1 MTRPQITPAPRLI
14 LLGVTLL
21 GVTLLGVA
29 GCAAGSAPLPTP
41 LPGRETEIRELPAV
55 PLWTGAAPGA
65 LGDSAVD
72 RPLVTPFLPPP
83 GRATGAAA
91 VVFAGGGYLRISFD
105 KEGAQAARWLTSNG
119 VAAFVVRYRLGPR
132 YHHPAML
139 QDALRA
145 VRVVRAGASTWGVD
159 TSRIGV
165 MGFSAGGHMA
175 SMAGT
180 RFDAGTPTAPD
191 PIDRVSS
198 RPNFML
204 LVYPVITME
213 RRLAH
218 AGSRTRL
225 LGADTTDAELVR
237 RLSSETQVTRVT
249 PPTFLVGSSDDTTV
263 PVENSVRFY
272 QALKANGVAVEMHL
286 FEKGRHGFALGLDD
300 PALSIW
306 SSLAATWMRGH
317 GWLTRADTP

>member
-1 MTRPQITPAPRLI
+1 M
-14 LLGVTLL
+14 
-21 GVTLLGVA
+21 
-29 GCAAGSAPLPTP
+29 
-41 LPGRETEIRELPAV
+41 RELAPVA
-55 PLWTGAAPGA
+55 LWIGGAPGA

-72 RPLVTPFLPPP
+72 RPVVTPYLPPP
-83 GRATGAAA
+83 GRGTGAAA
-91 VVFAGGGYLRISFD
+91 VVFAGGGYLRISLD

-145 VRVVRAGASTWGVD
+145 VRVVRAGATTWGID
-159 TSRIGV
+159 TNRIGV

-175 SMAGT
+175 SLAGT
-180 RFDAGTPTAPD
+180 RFDAGGPTAPD

-198 RPNFML
+198 RPDFMM

-213 RRLAH
+213 SRLAH

-225 LGADTTDAELVR
+225 LGADTIDAELVR
-237 RLSSETQVTRVT
+237 RLSSETQVTRAT
-249 PPTFLVGSSDDTTV
+249 PPTFLVASSDDATV
-263 PVENSVRFY
+263 PVENSLRLY
-272 QALKANGVAVEMHL
+272 QALRSSRVPVEMHL
-286 FEKGRHGFALGLDD
+286 FEQGRHGFALALDD

-306 SSLAATWMRGH
+306 STLAATWMRGH
-317 GWLTRADTP
+317 GWLTPNVASP